1 MTMKLF
7 VISTLFSAAAAGG
20 RRRKPGATGC
30 DNNIPDGTKNNV
42 ASFWNT
48 TSTEG
53 EHVGDFTDCENEDV
67 KNFIR
72 NNSNTVCTNG
82 PKWITKEWCE
92 QTCYEMVGYDGAHM
106 GLGYSDCSATPSS
119 IEAIE
124 QLAATGGLTG
134 NLNAIIS
141 NVNSDES
148 TIMNGLTLLSDAAGA
163 CTGGEV
169 YKRMFPN
176 TNDTTLAQHY
186 TMACVAPSSMSNADL
201 SVKMQSAFLDT
212 INDRSFDSETT
223 RLEVDLATTQGEPIP
238 ASLIDAAVARRLR
251 RRLAV
256 DDPNWRFRNKP
267 DRGCDWVLKN
277 LFRRCEKQ
285 GAEEA
290 CAATC
295 ATDGQG
301 VRSTVS
307 DKYYAQGKQTNLPN
321 GRIDEAWE
329 TTTGAAHV
337 VVNVVDSGL
346 DLDHVEHQGNI
357 WVNEGE
363 ICDNGIDDDG
373 NGFVDD
379 CNGYNHA
386 DGTGIDLLGSSTHG
400 TFCSGIIAAA
410 RNNNEGMSGI
420 AGGNYG
426 EGVPENAQSG
436 VKIMTSVIFGDT
448 GARNQPQAIVYGV
461 DNGAQISSNS
471 WGYSSPGY
479 IGTAVKDAIDYAV
492 SKGVVVVFASGNN
505 GENADYYPGRYN
517 GPNDD
522 PDYGVLAVGSIDVD
536 DGVSSFSN
544 YGEWVDIYA
553 VGQSVIGTKIGQSYG
568 ISSGTSYA
576 CPTVSAIIG
585 LGLSKYP
592 AATNLDLVGCLKISE
607 GGSRS
612 IDDVP
617 ANAAYYAGGERPVRE
632 GYGAIDAMGFLEC
645 VGRTQAGGDPSP
657 APTLRPTPQPSKRP
671 TPRPTPQPVATNE
684 CDDDENWRGARRGVP
699 VATKTCANIARK
711 GADADRCAKEDVDGV
726 AATAACGCTCSAFR

>member
-1 MTMKLF
+1 MKLF

-20 RRRKPGATGC
+20 RRRKARATGC
-30 DNNIPDGTKNNV
+30 SNEIPDGTKSNV
-42 ASFWNT
+42 PSFWGKVSNK
-48 TSTEG
+48 
-53 EHVGDFTDCENEDV
+53 GDFSHCETDDV
-67 KNFIR
+67 VEYIIEFADDVCV
-72 NNSNTVCTNG
+72 NSN
-82 PKWITKEWCE
+82 KWMTKEWCA
-92 QTCYEMVGYDGAHM
+92 QTCYETEVDGA
-106 GLGYSDCSATPSS
+106 GLGYADCSATPSS
-119 IEAIE
+119 IEAISD
-124 QLAATGGLTG
+124 LAAQGGLTG
-134 NLNAIIS
+134 GFNIIVD
-141 NVNSDES
+141 VNSDES
-148 TIMNGLTLLSDAAGA
+148 ETMSGLAELSSAAGD
-163 CTGGEV
+163 CTGQYV
-169 YKRMFPN
+169 RTFPDH
-176 TNDTTLAQHY
+176 NDSTLAAHY
-186 TMACVAPSSMSNADL
+186 QMHCVNPFGMSGEEL
-201 SVKMQSAFLDT
+201 GVKMQSAFMAQT
-212 INDRSFDSETT
+212 EDRSFPAGG
-223 RLEVDLATTQGEPIP
+223 RLEAELKVATPVMI
-238 ASLIDAAVARRLR
+238 ASNIDAAVPRRLR

-256 DDPNWRFRNKP
+256 DDPNWFFRNKP
-267 DRGCDWVLKN
+267 DHGCDWVLKN

-307 DKYYAQGKQTNLPN
+307 DTYYARGLQTNLPT

-337 VVNVVDSGL
+337 VINVVDSGL
-346 DLDHVEHQGNI
+346 DLEHVEHQGNK

-363 ICDNGIDDDG
+363 ICNNEVDDDDNGY
-373 NGFVDD
+373 VDD

-386 DGTGIDLLGSSTHG
+386 DSTGTDLLGSSSHG
-400 TFCSGIIAAA
+400 TFCSGIIAAE
-410 RNNNEGMSGI
+410 RNNNEGMAGI
-420 AGGNYG
+420 AGGDYG
-426 EGVPENAQSG
+426 DGVSENARSG

-448 GARNQPQAIVYGV
+448 GSRNQPQAIVYGV

-479 IGTAVKDAIDYAV
+479 ISTAVKDAIDYAV
-492 SKGVVVVFASGNN
+492 NAGVVVVFASGNN

-517 GPNDD
+517 GANDD
-522 PDYGVLAVGSIDVD
+522 PDYPVLAVGSIDVD

-544 YGEWVDIYA
+544 YGEWVDIFA
-553 VGQSVIGTKIGQSYG
+553 VGQSVIGTKPGQTYG
-568 ISSGTSYA
+568 VSSGTSYA

-617 ANAAYYAGGERPVRE
+617 ANAAYYEGGERPVRE
-632 GYGAIDAMGFLEC
+632 GYGTIDAVGFLEC

-671 TPRPTPQPVATNE
+671 TPKPTPQPVAANS
-684 CDDDENWRGARRGVP
+684 CNDDANWRGVRRGVP
-699 VATKTCANIARK
+699 VAKKTCANIAQK
-711 GADADRCAKEDVDGV
+711 GANADRCAKEDVDGV
-726 AATAACGCTCSAFR
+726 AATDACGCTCGAFR

>member
-1 MTMKLF
+1 LIKYP
-7 VISTLFSAAAAGG
+7 IEDAE
-20 RRRKPGATGC
+20 P
-30 DNNIPDGTKNNV
+30 
-42 ASFWNT
+42 NT
-48 TSTEG
+48 TPAP
-53 EHVGDFTDCENEDV
+53 VPAPVAN
-67 KNFIR
+67 
-72 NNSNTVCTNG
+72 
-82 PKWITKEWCE
+82 
-92 QTCYEMVGYDGAHM
+92 
-106 GLGYSDCSATPSS
+106 
-119 IEAIE
+119 
-124 QLAATGGLTG
+124 
-134 NLNAIIS
+134 
-141 NVNSDES
+141 
-148 TIMNGLTLLSDAAGA
+148 
-163 CTGGEV
+163 
-169 YKRMFPN
+169 
-176 TNDTTLAQHY
+176 
-186 TMACVAPSSMSNADL
+186 APS
-201 SVKMQSAFLDT
+201 
-212 INDRSFDSETT
+212 
-223 RLEVDLATTQGEPIP
+223 
-238 ASLIDAAVARRLR
+238 ARRLR

-267 DRGCDWVLKN
+267 DRGCDWVLRN

-373 NGFVDD
+373 NGYVDD

-386 DGTGIDLLGSSTHG
+386 DDTGIDLLGSSTHG

-479 IGTAVKDAIDYAV
+479 ISTAVKAAIEYAV

-505 GENADYYPGRYN
+505 GLNDDYYPGRYN

-522 PDYGVLAVGSIDVD
+522 PDYPVLAVGSIDVND
-536 DGVSSFSN
+536 AVSSFSN

-612 IDDVP
+612 IDDVA

-671 TPRPTPQPVATNE
+671 TPRPTPQPVAPNE

-726 AATAACGCTCSAFR
+726 AATVACGCTCSAFR